1 MLKWRIVTEI
11 TPTLR
16 SKPDGVLG
24 SLASGFD
31 RVASRPYLILP
42 PLVLDL
48 FLWLGPRLNLAAIFN
63 ALAATLSAPAAG
75 PPELSAQV
83 AMAKDLLG
91 TLGSQFNLFSALS
104 AFPIAVPSLMATTM
118 PAGSPLGSPEIIQLS
133 DPMTILL
140 SWLGLTVVG
149 LGMATLYHVGLAYAA
164 SPAAAAGRD
173 PSLWLRVLAMAALT
187 YLGLAVIVIA
197 SLLAASLVTLVTPF
211 LGTGVAFLGFTILF
225 WLAVYLIFTPHGL
238 VRYRLGL
245 LRAMQESVSI
255 VRRSFFSTVGFLTTV
270 VLVSWLT
277 NLVWELPPA
286 ESWFGALA
294 ALGHAFISAMVL
306 VASYIF
312 YVGRREAMLAA
323 GRPAPAAEEAAMD
336 RRDARGA

>member
-1 MLKWRIVTEI
+1 MLEWRIVTEI

-16 SKPDGVLG
+16 RRSDGVLS

-31 RVASRPYLILP
+31 RVAARPYLILP

-48 FLWLGPRLNLAAIFN
+48 FLWLGPRLNLAVIFN
-63 ALAATLSAPAAG
+63 ALAAALSAPAAG
-75 PPELSAQV
+75 PPELAQQV
-83 AMAKDLLG
+83 AMAKGMLG

-104 AFPIAVPSLMATTM
+104 TFPIAVPSLMATTM
-118 PAGSPLGSPEIIQLS
+118 PAGSPLGAPELILLS

-140 SWLGLTVVG
+140 TWLGLTVVG
-149 LGMATLYHVGLAYAA
+149 LGMATLYHVGLSRAA
-164 SPAAAAGRD
+164 SPASPGGRD
-173 PSLWLRVLAMAALT
+173 PSLWLRVLAMAGLT
-187 YLGLAVIVIA
+187 YLGLGVIVIA
-197 SLLAASLVTLVTPF
+197 SLLAASVVTLVTPF
-211 LGTGVAFLGFTILF
+211 LGSGVAFLGFTFLF

-245 LRAMQESVSI
+245 LRAMRESAGI
-255 VRRSFFSTVGFLTTV
+255 VRGSFFPTVGFLTTV

-277 NLVWELPPA
+277 NLVWGLPPA

-323 GRPAPAAEEAAMD
+323 GQPAPAAEEAAMD